1 MTHHYI
7 GGLVPWLWETREGEE
22 PPGHG
27 VGWELMRGG
36 ALEAHHALCLFVTVG
51 HIVGVV
57 THMLLG
63 RVSQALVA
71 RGLVGNTMGT
81 LAMVT
86 VVRLL

>member
-1 MTHHYI
+1 
-7 GGLVPWLWETREGEE
+7 
-22 PPGHG
+22 
-27 VGWELMRGG
+27 MRGG

>member
-1 MTHHYI
+1 
-7 GGLVPWLWETREGEE
+7 
-22 PPGHG
+22 
-27 VGWELMRGG
+27 MRGG
-36 ALEAHHALCLFVTVG
+36 ALEAHHALCLFVTVS

-81 LAMVT
+81 LVMVT
-86 VVRLL
+86 VVTIVVTTP